1 MKKSYVL
8 IGLFL
13 IFIIF
18 ITIIGGFIVTGD
30 ILIREEKDILLVQDN
45 KEVYFSV
52 YGYSIDNPNIIINP
66 YGNSPLTALI
76 MFETDDYSEVE
87 ITIKSK
93 NGNSDIN
100 YKFDRDKYHM
110 IPIYGL
116 YADYDNTVIIKSEGK
131 ENIINIRT
139 DNLPDEFMY
148 VQDVTYDNFMFYNG
162 NYPYAIDIDG
172 EVRWYLNEHYFGDIT
187 FLDNSNIIIGSDSY
201 NEDGNTISFYKMN
214 LLGKI
219 YNEYLLEGDY
229 HGYTVLYEDNILVL
243 SDRILLIDIQTGD
256 ITHEYINN
264 DGYDYLDVE
273 DDSIIV
279 GKDNIFYRVIDNSV
293 EEIHYIPY
301 RVRNDFYEGTSNY
314 RVVPSERFG
323 VLSETQVSDKK
334 IALVKY
340 DKVEDLENIGITR
353 DVNRITVTNDNE
365 DKIYL
370 ILDKFM
376 DKRIYE
382 VEDIKYI
389 NVYGLNGK
397 YTVYFK
403 INDNLYKTDYYI
415 EV

>member
-1 MKKSYVL
+1 
-8 IGLFL
+8 
-13 IFIIF
+13 
-18 ITIIGGFIVTGD
+18 
-30 ILIREEKDILLVQDN
+30 
-45 KEVYFSV
+45 
-52 YGYSIDNPNIIINP
+52 
-66 YGNSPLTALI
+66 
-76 MFETDDYSEVE
+76 
-87 ITIKSK
+87 
-93 NGNSDIN
+93 
-100 YKFDRDKYHM
+100 
-110 IPIYGL
+110 
-116 YADYDNTVIIKSEGK
+116 
-131 ENIINIRT
+131 
-139 DNLPDEFMY
+139 
-148 VQDVTYDNFMFYNG
+148 MFYNG